1 MEIPASYIPNF
12 DELFEM
18 TRKFVKEHQG
28 TKGYI
33 DTQPDIGKDLI
44 YALVYVE
51 CEELK
56 EVIVYGVKY
65 DEEYDT
71 LVIAWEH
78 INSSYVMEYTEKDFE
93 FADWFEVA
101 PHCDVHYPAT
111 LINIA
116 ELIHEYV

>member
-1 MEIPASYIPNF
+1 MHNPAFYIPDF
-12 DELFEM
+12 SELHKATCE
-18 TRKFVKEHQG
+18 FVKQHQG

-44 YALVYVE
+44 YALVYVD
-51 CEELK
+51 CENLE
-56 EVIVYGVKY
+56 EVVVYGIKY
-65 DEEYDT
+65 DEEYGT
-71 LVIAWEH
+71 LAIAWEH
-78 INSSYVMEYTEKDFE
+78 ISNSYVIEYTEKDYE
-93 FADWFEVA
+93 SVNWFEVG

>member
-1 MEIPASYIPNF
+1 MHNPAYYIPDF
-12 DELFEM
+12 SELYKATCE
-18 TRKFVKEHQG
+18 FVKQHQG

-33 DTQPDIGKDLI
+33 DTQTDLGKDII
-44 YALVYVE
+44 YALVYTE

-71 LVIAWEH
+71 LAIAWEH
-78 INSSYVMEYTEKDFE
+78 IRDSYIMEYTEKDFE

-101 PHCDVHYPAT
+101 PHCDVYYPAT